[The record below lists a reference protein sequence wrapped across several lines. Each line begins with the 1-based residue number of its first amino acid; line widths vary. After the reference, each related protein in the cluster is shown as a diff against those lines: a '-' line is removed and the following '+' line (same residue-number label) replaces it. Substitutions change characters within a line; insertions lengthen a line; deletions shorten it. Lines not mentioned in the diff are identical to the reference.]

1 MQRRVISIVL
11 AALTALA
18 GLGVTAPA
26 FSATAR
32 VRVTALADTT
42 PPTVPAGLST
52 TVRCNPL
59 SVTLTWTASTDN
71 VGVTGYDVYGAPYSG
86 GTFVPVGTTT
96 ATSFTQPINGL
107 YQYEVRARDAAGNTS
122 AFTEPVRVVPPP
134 CPTMPPDPQPPTTP
148 GTPTA
153 TVTCGSVTLTW
164 TASTDNVGVIGYE
177 IWRAPGATGGTFALV
192 GTTTTTSFTQSGVG
206 VYRFQVR
213 ARDATGNYSAFT
225 SPVTVYVPACP
236 TRGCTAVYSPA
247 GDWPGAFQGKVVVTN
262 TGTTA
267 TTGWTVTLTFSGGQQ
282 ITRTWNAAMSNTA
295 NPYTITNL
303 SFNGALP
310 PNGSTTFGFQA
321 TTTSGADNTPT
332 TSCIRTPSG
341 TIG

>member
-18 GLGVTAPA
+18 GLGVTTPA
-26 FSATAR
+26 FSATAPAR
-32 VRVTALADTT
+32 ITRLADTS
-42 PPTVPAGLST
+42 PPTVPTGLSS

-59 SVTLTWTASTDN
+59 SVTLSWTASTDN
-71 VGVTGYDVYGAPYSG
+71 VGVTGYDVYAASYG
-86 GTFVPVGTTT
+86 GSFTSVGTTT

-134 CPTMPPDPQPPTTP
+134 CPTMPPPDTQAPTTP

-164 TASTDNVGVIGYE
+164 APSTDDRGVAGYE
-177 IWRAPGATGGTFALV
+177 IWRAPGTTGGTYVSV
-192 GTTTTTSFTQSGVG
+192 GTSTTTSFTQSGVG
-206 VYRFQVR
+206 VFRYQVR
-213 ARDATGNYSAFT
+213 ARDAAGNTSAFT
-225 SPVTVYVPACP
+225 TPVTVYIPACP

-247 GDWPGAFQGKVVVTN
+247 GAWPGGFQGLVVVTN
-262 TGTTA
+262 TGTTP
-267 TTGWTVTLTFSGGQQ
+267 TTGWRVTLTFPGGQQ
-282 ITRTWNAAMSNTA
+282 LTRVWNAQTSDTA

-303 SFNGALP
+303 SFNGALA
-310 PNGSTTFGFQA
+310 PNGSTTFGIQA

-332 TSCIRTPSG
+332 TTCIRTPSS
-341 TIG
+341 

>member
-18 GLGVTAPA
+18 GLGVTTPA
-26 FSATAR
+26 FSATAPAR
-32 VRVTALADTT
+32 ITSLADTS
-42 PPTVPAGLST
+42 PPTVPTGLST

-59 SVTLTWTASTDN
+59 SVTLSWTASTDN
-71 VGVTGYDVYGAPYSG
+71 VGVTGYDVYAASYG
-86 GTFVPVGTTT
+86 GSFTSVGTTT

-164 TASTDNVGVIGYE
+164 TASTDNVGVTGYE

-213 ARDATGNYSAFT
+213 ARDAAGNYSAFT

-321 TTTSGADNTPT
+321 TTTSGADDTPT
-332 TSCIRTPSG
+332 TTCIRTPSG